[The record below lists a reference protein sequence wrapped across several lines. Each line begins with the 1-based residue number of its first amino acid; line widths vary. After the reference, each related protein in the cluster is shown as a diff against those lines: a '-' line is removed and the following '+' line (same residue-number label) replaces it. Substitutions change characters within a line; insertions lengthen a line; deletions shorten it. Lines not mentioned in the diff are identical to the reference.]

1 MKPIASL
8 LAAAAVV
15 ACSDAFKP
23 TADNVS
29 GIYQLQTF
37 RTDSAGTTKDWVAG
51 GASLDLILSPGGHVG
66 GELTMPVDTVVF
78 YALLD
83 GTWTLTG
90 TTVHFS
96 QSADTFVRD
105 MDWIASE
112 NRLSGDKTFGA
123 VRVRVVLTK

>member
-51 GASLDLILSPGGHVG
+51 GASLSLILSPGGHVG
-66 GELTMPVDTVVF
+66 GELTMPADTVVF

>member
-37 RTDSAGTTKDWVAG
+37 RTDSAGTTKDWVVG
-51 GASLDLILSPGGHVG
+51 GASLDLILSPGGHASG
-66 GELTMPVDTVVF
+66 I
-78 YALLD
+78 
-83 GTWTLTG
+83 WTGSRARIAFQATR
-90 TTVHFS
+90 H
-96 QSADTFVRD
+96 SAPY
-105 MDWIASE
+105 
-112 NRLSGDKTFGA
+112 G
-123 VRVRVVLTK
+123 